1 MGHSK
6 YLPLKYGRV
15 SAGMKGGWV
24 GCSMPEIII
33 RNVLNKVIE
42 QSFINHY

>member
-1 MGHSK
+1 MEGLVTGIKSDW
-6 YLPLKYGRV
+6 
-15 SAGMKGGWV
+15 GGY
-24 GCSMPEIII
+24 SMPEIII